1 MGALSIVV
9 KNDLEH
15 LADAVYAG
23 NEGVYFF
30 FCVIKGEGSA
40 NCSADSEGIHA
51 RLRAMV
57 TSTDCYA
64 ETVKERS
71 HVEVMDVFCSLS
83 ERG

>member
-1 MGALSIVV
+1 MGALSSVV

-15 LADAVYAG
+15 LADAIYAG

-40 NCSADSEGIHA
+40 NSSADSESVHA

-57 TSTDCYA
+57 ASANGYA
-64 ETVKERS
+64 EAVKESS
-71 HVEVMDVFCSLS
+71 HVKVVDVFCSLS